1 MSLICMMSF
10 LTLVI
15 FFWGKKSVIS
25 KQMSNKKAKRQ
36 PNSIFCCLVTNVI
49 MAFIL
54 TVSHINFFH
63 ENNIFPVPY
72 QQSRFQLVPSPLRK
86 FKAKRLR

>member
-1 MSLICMMSF
+1 MSLIRMMGF

-15 FFWGKKSVIS
+15 FFGGKKSVIS
-25 KQMSNKKAKRQ
+25 KQINNKKAKRQ

-54 TVSHINFFH
+54 IVSHINFFH
-63 ENNIFPVPY
+63 ENIIFPVPC
-72 QQSRFQLVPSPLRK
+72 QQSRSQLVPSPLRK

>member
-1 MSLICMMSF
+1 MMSF

-15 FFWGKKSVIS
+15 LGGGGGKSVIS
-25 KQMSNKKAKRQ
+25 KQMNNKKAKRQ

-63 ENNIFPVPY
+63 ENTIFPVPY

>member
-1 MSLICMMSF
+1 MN
-10 LTLVI
+10 
-15 FFWGKKSVIS
+15 
-25 KQMSNKKAKRQ
+25 NKKAKRQ

-63 ENNIFPVPY
+63 ENTIFPVPY

-86 FKAKRLR
+86 FKATKIGVGIMGVGAHLHFLLSIY